1 MQAAAEAR
9 KPCVAERWPLQL
21 RGGGG
26 VCNLTGC
33 LDSVLDVKLGESGA
47 LSPARTPLLRCTLI
61 AGREWHLAP
70 WAWGQRLPSCHTCGK
85 RKAMGPSFQRKSR
98 GLGHKWGL
106 MEELK

>member
-26 VCNLTGC
+26 VCNSTGC
-33 LDSVLDVKLGESGA
+33 LDS
-47 LSPARTPLLRCTLI
+47 
-61 AGREWHLAP
+61 AGREAGRIGSPQSCPCAP
-70 WAWGQRLPSCHTCGK
+70 AEVYPDRRTGTAPGTVGLGRQRLPSCRTCGK
-85 RKAMGPSFQRKSR
+85 RKAMRPSFQRKSR